1 MAAWLLDRVFNPR
14 AQYNELHCGGQDQ
27 LTSLFTAAQQNG
39 GAVDSPQ
46 VVVELL
52 AAQPMSTTVVV
63 LFFILSFIFV
73 PPLDSAA
80 FTLASSASLDLP
92 PDGQPPRWHR
102 LVWAFVLSG
111 TALSL
116 MYLGGLKILQAASVV
131 VGLPLVGVMTAMVI
145 SFMKHLEQSTR
156 S

>member
-1 MAAWLLDRVFNPR
+1 MKFVQEGQEKLR
-14 AQYNELHCGGQDQ
+14 A
-27 LTSLFTAAQQNG
+27 LFDAAQQNG
-39 GAVDSPQ
+39 GAIDSPQ

-52 AAQPMSTTVVV
+52 AAQPYATIVII

-73 PPLDSAA
+73 ATSLDSAA
-80 FTLASSASLDLP
+80 FTLASTASLNLS

-131 VGLPLVGVMTAMVI
+131 VGLPLVAVMAMMAM
-145 SFMKHLEQSTR
+145 SFMAELR
-156 S
+156 SDGKQNNKPSSR